1 MVFIDLGGGVGFGY
15 GGKFC
20 WTDDRF
26 NDGVV
31 GFGDDD
37 DNDFVDIDNGE
48 RCFFFYVGSGGDG
61 FC

>member
-48 RCFFFYVGSGGDG
+48 R
-61 FC
+61 